1 MRKERLSDG
10 EKLLLTMHN
19 LCLVRSAS
27 AKTASEIANISE
39 LSLETVLKIL
49 SNQEAAGYIK
59 IAPNK
64 EAKKYYLTGLGI
76 LKVCSSFT

>member
-1 MRKERLSDG
+1 LNQERLSAE

-27 AKTASEIANISE
+27 AQTASDIANVSE
-39 LSLETVLKIL
+39 LRLEIVQKIL
-49 SNQEAAGYIK
+49 SNHEAAGYVK
-59 IAPNK
+59 TASNQDS
-64 EAKKYYLTGLGI
+64 KKYYLTGLGI